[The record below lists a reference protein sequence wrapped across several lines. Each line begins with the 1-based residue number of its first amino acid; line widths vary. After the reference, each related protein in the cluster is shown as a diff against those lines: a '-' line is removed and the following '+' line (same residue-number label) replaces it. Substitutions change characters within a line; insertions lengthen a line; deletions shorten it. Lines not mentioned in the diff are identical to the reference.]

1 MGIGYPG
8 SESDSI
14 FASLAVFFRFLAF
27 IADASEAT
35 LGQGAVR

>member
-1 MGIGYPG
+1 MGVGYPG
-8 SESDSI
+8 SESECV

-35 LGQGAVR
+35 LGREAVR